1 MLIGKEGVTLMT
13 EEEFKEI
20 LDKEE
25 TDTVEFKS
33 WLNARNMKEIISIA
47 VDELIAFANT
57 KGGTVYF
64 GVEDK
69 PIEVTGCDR
78 NYDGQRIIEGIY
90 DRTVPPLFTE
100 ILETSFLFKTILIYL
115 KASTLFSNIFLSEQ
129 GSFLELL

>member
-1 MLIGKEGVTLMT
+1 MT

-33 WLNARNMKEIISIA
+33 WINARNIKEIISLA

-100 ILETSFLFKTILIYL
+100 ISDFSLISLTATSRTRRLKSHHLSKDFSFSCTNSLTI
-115 KASTLFSNIFLSEQ
+115 
-129 GSFLELL
+129 

>member
-1 MLIGKEGVTLMT
+1 MT

-20 LDKEE
+20 LATEE

-33 WLNARNMKEIISIA
+33 WINARNMKEIISLA

-69 PIEVTGCDR
+69 SIEVTGCDR

-90 DRTVPPLFTE
+90 DRTVHH
-100 ILETSFLFKTILIYL
+100 YL
-115 KASTLFSNIFLSEQ
+115 QKYQTLSIKES
-129 GSFLELL
+129 SLLQYQLKQMERYIQLQMVDA

>member
-1 MLIGKEGVTLMT
+1 MT

-33 WLNARNMKEIISIA
+33 WINARNIKEIISLA

-57 KGGTVYF
+57 KGGTVYL

-100 ILETSFLFKTILIYL
+100 ISDFEYQGKLVIAISVKADGKTYIPLQR
-115 KASTLFSNIFLSEQ
+115 ADV
-129 GSFLELL
+129 